1 MPKWVVGAN
10 EDGYH
15 YVGAEL
21 GKDFQVDE
29 WADIITVKPGD
40 CCPKCG
46 LELKGARGIEVAQVF
61 QLGDKYSRAMGA
73 TFMNKDGKEQP
84 FIMGCYGVGV
94 SRTLAAII
102 EQHNDENGMIW
113 PMSVAPAHVCIL
125 PLATGDDLVQPAA
138 EKLAEEL
145 ANLGLEVVID
155 DRKERAGVKFAEAD
169 LMGWPL
175 QVIMGKRGLAEG
187 KVEIK
192 RRSTGERRDIS
203 LDALREALSFA
214 KGAQRRWGNSLNAFS
229 PLFTD

>member
-1 MPKWVVGAN
+1 M
-10 EDGYH
+10 
-15 YVGAEL
+15 
-21 GKDFQVDE
+21 
-29 WADIITVKPGD
+29 
-40 CCPKCG
+40 
-46 LELKGARGIEVAQVF
+46 F
-61 QLGDKYSRAMGA
+61 QLGDKYSRAMNA

-145 ANLGLEVVID
+145 AGLGLEVVID

-175 QVIMGKRGLAEG
+175 QIVMGQARPCRGQGRDQAPRHRRAPRHLAG
-187 KVEIK
+187 
-192 RRSTGERRDIS
+192 G
-203 LDALREALSFA
+203 ALR
-214 KGAQRRWGNSLNAFS
+214 GADFRQGRAASLGQ
-229 PLFTD
+229 